1 MPASEQESINAA
13 LRSLPS
19 VDRLLEDPRL
29 VALAQDY
36 SRAGVAH
43 LVRRE
48 LEEARNA
55 VRNGAPAS
63 PAEALV
69 AAVLR
74 RAHHTWTPWPRRVIN
89 ATGVI
94 LHTNLGRAP
103 VSAAAAEAA
112 VEAAR
117 GYTDLEMDMASGKRG
132 SRHAHVSEL
141 LTQITGAENG
151 IAVNNNA
158 TAVLLGLSALAAGR
172 EVIVSRGEA
181 VEIGGGFRIPDV
193 LAQSGTTLVE
203 VGTTNRTYT
212 RDYEQAITPNTAALL
227 KVHRSNFTLT
237 GFTHD
242 VALEEL
248 VALGRRHNLA
258 VLHDLGSGC
267 LLDTARYCMDREP
280 TVQESVS
287 AGAGVVFFSGDKLLG
302 GPQAGIAV
310 GKAESIAALAR
321 HPLARAVRMDKMTLA
336 ALSTTLTA
344 YVKETAEEE
353 IPVWRMISAPA
364 EALEARAR
372 TWCDAVGEGELREAR
387 STVGGGSL
395 PGQTLPTTV
404 LALTPSCGPDEFCR
418 RLRHAGT
425 PVVARI
431 ERGDALLDPR
441 TVLPTEDPMVIDALK
456 AAARGATEA

>member
-1 MPASEQESINAA
+1 MSVNAE

-19 VDRLLEDPRL
+19 VDRLLEDPHLSSLAREYSHAL
-29 VALAQDY
+29 VLD
-36 SRAGVAH
+36 
-43 LVRRE
+43 LVRRQ
-48 LEEARNA
+48 LEEARDA
-55 VRNGAPAS
+55 VRRGALAAPS
-63 PAEALV
+63 EALV

-74 RAHHTWTPWPRRVIN
+74 RARQAWMPWPRRVIN

-103 VSAAAAEAA
+103 LSDAATEAAA
-112 VEAAR
+112 EAAR

-132 SRHAHVSEL
+132 SRQAHVSEL
-141 LTQITGAENG
+141 LRQVTGAESG
-151 IAVNNNA
+151 LAVNNNA
-158 TAVLLGLSALAAGR
+158 TAVLLGLSALATGR

-237 GFTHD
+237 GFTSD
-242 VALEEL
+242 VALKDL
-248 VALGRRHNLA
+248 VALGRRHGVA

-267 LLDTARYCMDREP
+267 LLDTARYGLDREP

-287 AGAGVVFFSGDKLLG
+287 AGADVVFFSGDKLLG

-310 GKAESIAALAR
+310 GKSERIATLSR
-321 HPLARAVRMDKMTLA
+321 HPLARAARMDKMTLA
-336 ALSTTLTA
+336 ALSATLTA

-353 IPVWRMISAPA
+353 IPVWRMISAAA
-364 EALEARAR
+364 EALRARAGAWR
-372 TWCDAVGEGELREAR
+372 NVIGDGELREAR

-395 PGQTLPTTV
+395 PGQTVPTTV
-404 LALTPSCGPDEFCR
+404 LAFSPSCGPDEFCR
-418 RLRHAGT
+418 RLRQAGT

-431 ERGDALLDPR
+431 EHGHVLLDPR
-441 TVLPTEDPMVIDALK
+441 TVLPAEDPKVIDALE
-456 AAARGATEA
+456 AATREPGS

>member
-1 MPASEQESINAA
+1 MSTNAQ
-13 LRSLPS
+13 LRSLPG

-29 VALAQDY
+29 RALADDY
-36 SRAGVAH
+36 SHAVTAD

-55 VRNGAPAS
+55 VRQGAPA
-63 PAEALV
+63 PAGDALI

-74 RAHHTWTPWPRRVIN
+74 RAHRTWAPWPARVIN

-103 VSAAAAEAA
+103 MSEAA
-112 VEAAR
+112 VRAADEAAR
-117 GYTDLEMDMASGKRG
+117 GYTNLEMDMESGKRG
-132 SRHAHVSEL
+132 SRQAHVSEL
-141 LTQITGAENG
+141 LRQVTGAESG

-158 TAVLLGLSALAAGR
+158 TAVLLGLSALAAGG

-203 VGTTNRTYT
+203 VGTTNRTYV
-212 RDYEQAITPNTAALL
+212 RDYEQAITPDTAALL

-248 VALGRRHNLA
+248 VGLGRGRDLP

-267 LLDTARYCMDREP
+267 LLDTARYGMDHEP

-287 AGAGVVFFSGDKLLG
+287 ADADVVFFSGDKLLG

-310 GKAESIAALAR
+310 GRSERIALLAR
-321 HPLARAVRMDKMTLA
+321 HPLARAVRLDKTALA
-336 ALSTTLTA
+336 ALSATLTA
-344 YVKETAEEE
+344 YVMETAAED
-353 IPVWRMISAPA
+353 IPIWRMISSPP
-364 EALEARAR
+364 EALAAQARRWREALG
-372 TWCDAVGEGELREAR
+372 TGELREAR
-387 STVGGGSL
+387 SPVGGGSL
-395 PGQTLPTTV
+395 PGQTIPTTV
-404 LALTPSCGPDEFCR
+404 LALSPSCGPDRFSR
-418 RLRHAGT
+418 HLRQAAT

-431 ERGDALLDPR
+431 ERGDVLLDPR
-441 TVLPTEDPMVIDALK
+441 TVLPGEDEAVIEALR
-456 AAARGATEA
+456 AALAPDHS

>member
-1 MPASEQESINAA
+1 MPTNAE

-29 VALAQDY
+29 RVLADDY
-36 SRAGVAH
+36 SHAVVAD

-55 VRNGAPAS
+55 VRRGTSAPACDS
-63 PAEALV
+63 LI

-74 RAHHTWTPWPRRVIN
+74 RARQTWAPWPAHVIN

-94 LHTNLGRAP
+94 LHTNMGRAP
-103 VSAAAAEAA
+103 MSEAAARASD
-112 VEAAR
+112 EAAR
-117 GYTDLEMDMASGKRG
+117 GYTNLEMDMETGKRG
-132 SRHAHVSEL
+132 SRQAHISEL
-141 LTQITGAENG
+141 LRQVTGAESG

-158 TAVLLGLSALAAGR
+158 TAVLLGLSALASGG

-203 VGTTNRTYT
+203 VGTTNRTYI
-212 RDYEQAITPNTAALL
+212 RDYEQAITPDTAALL
-227 KVHRSNFTLT
+227 KVHRSNFTLA

-242 VALEEL
+242 ATLEEL
-248 VALGRRHNLA
+248 VALGRDRDLP

-267 LLDTARYCMDREP
+267 LLDTARYGMDHEP

-287 AGAGVVFFSGDKLLG
+287 AGADVVFFSGDKLLG

-310 GKAESIAALAR
+310 GRSEHIEPLAR
-321 HPLARAVRMDKMTLA
+321 HPLARAVRMDKTTLA
-336 ALSTTLTA
+336 ALSATLTA
-344 YVKETAEEE
+344 YVTEKAEED
-353 IPVWRMISAPA
+353 IPIWRMISASS
-364 EALEARAR
+364 EALAARAR
-372 TWCDAVGEGELREAR
+372 RWQEALGAGELRESR
-387 STVGGGSL
+387 SPVGGGSL
-395 PGQTLPTTV
+395 PGQTIPTTV
-404 LALTPSCGPDEFCR
+404 LTLSPSCGPDRFCH
-418 RLRHAGT
+418 RLRQATT

-431 ERGDALLDPR
+431 ERGDVLLDPR
-441 TVLPTEDPMVIDALK
+441 TVLPGEDETVIEALR
-456 AAARGATEA
+456 AALAPKGP